1 MTREFF
7 CKIYDDSILPFILT
21 VAQNNPLL
29 NMKDMNQCKRDI
41 YDKYCNLRK
50 FYKDQIFDKTDDALL
65 DRHKVASCIC
75 AAFLQVSVFNK
86 ERMIQQIKNTNEAV
100 HSYFFYANELVALYA
115 ANRFLSFFM
124 VMDYRGDL
132 ELQRNIMKEFP
143 LMPPSVKSKKG
154 FWTSVLFNLASIK
167 DEELIGLEH
176 FDIYAYAIIFF
187 MLEVYYIEKKHLQ
200 KNSV

>member
-1 MTREFF
+1 M
-7 CKIYDDSILPFILT
+7 D
-21 VAQNNPLL
+21 
-29 NMKDMNQCKRDI
+29 QCKKDI
-41 YDKYCNLRK
+41 YDKYDELRR

-65 DRHKVASCIC
+65 DRHKVASCMC

-86 ERMIQQIKNTNEAV
+86 ERMVRQIINTKEAV
-100 HSYFFYANELVALYA
+100 HSFFFYANELVALYA

-132 ELQRNIMKEFP
+132 KLQKEIMREFP
-143 LMPPSVKSKKG
+143 LMPPSVNSKKG

-167 DEELIGLEH
+167 DEEMIGLEH

-187 MLEVYYIEKKHLQ
+187 MLEVYYIERKYLQ
-200 KNSV
+200 TVSI

>member
-1 MTREFF
+1 MTRDFF
-7 CKIYDDSILPFILT
+7 CKIYDDSIVPFIQE

-29 NMKDMNQCKRDI
+29 DIKDMNQCKQNI
-41 YDKYCNLRK
+41 YDKYCSLRK
-50 FYKDQIFDKTDDALL
+50 FYKDQIFDQTDDALL

-75 AAFLQVSVFNK
+75 AAFLQVSVFK
-86 ERMIQQIKNTNEAV
+86 KDRMVQQIINTKKAI
-100 HSYFFYANELVALYA
+100 HSFFFYANELVALYA

-124 VMDYRGDL
+124 IMDYHGNLQLQQNIL
-132 ELQRNIMKEFP
+132 EEFP
-143 LMPPSVKSKKG
+143 LMPPSVNSKKG

-167 DEELIGLEH
+167 NEEMIGLEH

-200 KNSV
+200 TNVL

>member
-1 MTREFF
+1 MKREFF
-7 CKIYDDSILPFILT
+7 NMIYDDSILPFIQT

-29 NMKDMNQCKRDI
+29 DIKDMNRCKKDI
-41 YDKYCNLRK
+41 YDKYCGLRK
-50 FYKDQIFDKTDDALL
+50 FYKDQIFDKADEALL
-65 DRHKVASCIC
+65 DRHKVASCMC
-75 AAFLQVSVFNK
+75 AAFLQVSVFDK
-86 ERMIQQIKNTNEAV
+86 TRMVQQIKDTHEAV
-100 HSYFFYANELVALYA
+100 HSYFYYANELVALYA

-124 VMDYRGDL
+124 VRDYRGDFK
-132 ELQRNIMKEFP
+132 LQKDIMEEFP

-167 DEELIGLEH
+167 NEEVIGLEH

-200 KNSV
+200 IVSV

>member
-1 MTREFF
+1 MTKEFF
-7 CKIYDDSILPFILT
+7 YKVYDDSILPFIQT
-21 VAQNNPLL
+21 IAQNNLL
-29 NMKDMNQCKRDI
+29 LDIKDMNQCRQEI
-41 YDKYCNLRK
+41 YDRYCKLRK

-86 ERMIQQIKNTNEAV
+86 ERMVNRIIDTGEKV

-124 VMDYRGDL
+124 VLDYRGNF
-132 ELQRNIMKEFP
+132 ELQKTIMEEFP

-154 FWTSVLFNLASIK
+154 VWTSVLFNLASIK
-167 DEELIGLEH
+167 DEEMIGLEH

-187 MLEVYYIEKKHLQ
+187 MLEVYYIEKKHLHTA
-200 KNSV
+200 SV

>member
-7 CKIYDDSILPFILT
+7 DMIYDNDILPFIQT
-21 VAQNNPLL
+21 VDHNNSLL
-29 NMKDMNQCKRDI
+29 DIKDMDQCKSDI
-41 YDKYCNLRK
+41 YDRYCKLRK
-50 FYKDQIFDKTDDALL
+50 VYKDQIFDKTDEALL

-86 ERMIQQIKNTNEAV
+86 QRMVQRIKETKVAV

-124 VMDYRGDL
+124 VMDYRGNF
-132 ELQRNIMKEFP
+132 ELQRDILEKFP
-143 LMPPSVKSKKG
+143 LMPPSFKSKKG

-167 DEELIGLEH
+167 DEDVIGQEH

-187 MLEVYYIEKKHLQ
+187 MLEIYYIEKRNLQ
-200 KNSV
+200 LASA